1 MDKIKEINTILNTKE
16 EIDLT
21 SKIISIK
28 KKYKEELNNFEYV
41 SNPKTLLNVKKK
53 YIRYVGFN
61 NKINYGGFLF
71 KVEKINNNFYIYLIN
86 KYRKVWNIDFNN
98 YYVFVTNILNENEKI
113 RKEFEKY
120 LLENEK

>member
-1 MDKIKEINTILNTKE
+1 MDKIKEVNKILNTKE
-16 EIDLT
+16 EINIT

-41 SNPKTLLNVKKK
+41 SNPKILLNAKKK

-71 KVEKINNNFYIYLIN
+71 KVEKINNKFYIYLIN
-86 KYRKVWNIDFNN
+86 KYKKVWNIDFDS
-98 YYVFVTNILNENEKI
+98 YYIFVTNILNENEKI
-113 RKEFEKY
+113 RKEFERY
-120 LLENEK
+120 LLDNEK